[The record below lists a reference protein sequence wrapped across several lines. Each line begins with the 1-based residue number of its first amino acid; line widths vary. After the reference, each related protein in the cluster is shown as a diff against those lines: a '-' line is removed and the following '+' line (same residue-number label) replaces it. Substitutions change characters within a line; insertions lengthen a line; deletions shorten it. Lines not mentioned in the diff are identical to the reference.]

1 MENALQLQK
10 KLQLQRKVVE
20 KFKFHKKCRF
30 RFLTAGGSNP
40 PCRSHFLRE
49 QWHKRTQELAFWK
62 PVCLWL
68 NKSNKFHILTKGLIF
83 IFLKIMR

>member
-40 PCRSHFLRE
+40 LCRSHF
-49 QWHKRTQELAFWK
+49 
-62 PVCLWL
+62 
-68 NKSNKFHILTKGLIF
+68 
-83 IFLKIMR
+83 